1 VRPVDKL
8 IALYVAFLTAVIAVR
23 GPLDDAANGWILI
36 THALIAILFVLF
48 ARLEPT
54 HRIGQII
61 HDLYPIALLPVFY
74 SALGMMTLQ
83 LGVETTFAR
92 DAVVQRWETA
102 VFGGQI
108 SYDWI
113 RQSPSVFW
121 SGVLHLAY
129 LLYYP
134 IILLGPILLV
144 ARGRA
149 AQGRRVLLATMIAFV
164 ACYVVFALYPVAGPN
179 YAFDHPTGVVREV
192 WSARLVYWLLGQ
204 GSAFGTAFPS
214 SHVAAT
220 VAATVAL
227 WYQWRRMALVVLV
240 PTVLLIVGTVY
251 CQMHYGVD
259 AASGLIVGLGAG
271 VLGGSSKDATRDRI
285 RSPLQARQDLGQL
298 PAGPS

>member
-1 VRPVDKL
+1 MRPVDKL
-8 IALYVAFLTAVIAVR
+8 IAVYVAFLTAVIVLRSAL
-23 GPLDDAANGWILI
+23 GDSASIWIVVTHVLI
-36 THALIAILFVLF
+36 FVLLALF
-48 ARLEPT
+48 ARIGPT
-54 HRIGQII
+54 HRLGRLI

-74 SALGMMTLQ
+74 SALGMMTLA
-83 LGVETTFAR
+83 LGAESTFAR
-92 DAVVQRWETA
+92 DAVIQRWETA
-102 VFGGQI
+102 IFGGQI

-121 SGVLHLAY
+121 SAVLHLAY

-144 ARGRA
+144 TLGRA
-149 AQGRRVLLATMIAFV
+149 ERGRRVLLATMIAFV

-179 YAFDHPTGVVREV
+179 YAFEHPTGVAREV

-227 WYQWRRMALVVLV
+227 WHQWRRMALVVIV
-240 PTVLLIVGTVY
+240 PTILLIVGTVY

-259 AASGLIVGLGAG
+259 AAAGLVVGVVAGIVGAK
-271 VLGGSSKDATRDRI
+271 VEA
-285 RSPLQARQDLGQL
+285 
-298 PAGPS
+298 

>member
-1 VRPVDKL
+1 MRPIDKL
-8 IALYVAFLTAVIAVR
+8 IAAYVAFLTAVIVSR
-23 GPLDDAANGWILI
+23 GALGDSASIWIVVTHVLI
-36 THALIAILFVLF
+36 FVLLALF
-48 ARLEPT
+48 TRIGPT
-54 HRIGQII
+54 HRLGRLI

-74 SALGMMTLQ
+74 SALGMMALA
-83 LGVETTFAR
+83 LGVESTFAR
-92 DAVVQRWETA
+92 DAVIQRWETA
-102 VFGGQI
+102 IFGGQI

-121 SGVLHLAY
+121 STVLHLAY

-144 ARGRA
+144 ALGRA
-149 AQGRRVLLATMIAFV
+149 ERGRRVLLATMIAFV

-179 YAFDHPTGVVREV
+179 YAFEHPTGVAREV

-227 WYQWRRMALVVLV
+227 WHQWRRMALVVIV
-240 PTVLLIVGTVY
+240 PTILLIVGTVY

-259 AASGLIVGLGAG
+259 AAAGLVVGVVAGIVGVKVEA
-271 VLGGSSKDATRDRI
+271 
-285 RSPLQARQDLGQL
+285 
-298 PAGPS
+298 